1 MARLKL
7 ELPSELIK
15 QFDELEKSS
24 DETFGKMSTAGAK
37 VVYKNIK
44 NNMNTVFSGDTKSK
58 MEAGLKITRTYKS
71 PKKETIG
78 NFVGFYGY
86 IPFSDPKRKVFR
98 RKGGN
103 GDYYETDK
111 GVPREFLANLYEYGS
126 NGKGISASRFIKKSQ
141 KKSEIEQAMQE
152 VLDKETK
159 GIVKGD

>member
-7 ELPSELIK
+7 ELPTDLIK
-15 QFDELEKSS
+15 QFETLEKSS
-24 DETFGKMSTAGAK
+24 DDIMGKATKAGAE

-44 NNMNTVFSGDTKSK
+44 NNMGSVFKGSTKSK

-86 IPFSDPKRKVFR
+86 IPFSDPR
-98 RKGGN
+98 RKYFSRKGAN
-103 GDYYETDK
+103 GTTYKTTK

-126 NGKGISASRFIKKSQ
+126 NEKNITGSRFIKKSQ
-141 KKSEIEQAMQE
+141 KPKDIERAMQE
-152 VLDKETK
+152 VIDKETDK
-159 GIVKGD
+159 VIK

>member
-7 ELPSELIK
+7 ELPTDLIK
-15 QFDELEKSS
+15 QFETLEKTT
-24 DETFGKMSTAGAK
+24 DDVMSKATKAGAE

-44 NNMNTVFSGDTKSK
+44 NNMSSVFSGSTKSK

-86 IPFSDPKRKVFR
+86 IPFSDPNRKVFR
-98 RKGGN
+98 RKGAG
-103 GDYYETDK
+103 GTAYETTK

-126 NGKGISASRFIKKSQ
+126 NEKGISGSRFIKKSQ
-141 KKSEIEQAMQE
+141 KTKEIEKAMQE
-152 VLDKETK
+152 VIDKETDK
-159 GIVKGD
+159 VIK

>member
-1 MARLKL
+1 MAKLKM

-24 DETFGKMSTAGAK
+24 DETFGKMSKAGAE

-44 NNMNTVFSGDTKSK
+44 NNMSSVFSGATKSK

-71 PKKETIG
+71 PKKDTIG

-86 IPFSDPKRKVFR
+86 IPFSDPNRKVFR

-126 NGKGISASRFIKKSQ
+126 NSKGISGARFIKKAQ
-141 KKSEIEQAMQE
+141 KKNEIEKAMQE

-159 GIVKGD
+159 SVVKG